1 MDVGATVRNLR
12 GGVMD
17 ALTALAIVL
26 TLGLLAF
33 SSLGAS
39 AASVGIPAAMAG
51 VVVGG
56 LVFAALAG
64 SAVPTAGPTSAT
76 TLIVASLVATLVA
89 DPEAR
94 VADPAGLAAVLA
106 LCGVAVVLAGV
117 FQILFAAAGA
127 HRLAR
132 RVPQPVLAG
141 FMNGV
146 ALLILLAQ
154 VPPLLGLPP
163 VSKWSALDE
172 SGPVQPLA
180 AVLGGLTALAIW
192 ASTRWRPRWPAP
204 LLGLAVGVLAYWA
217 MDALAAGVSLGPVV
231 GTLRESYPWPDTLL
245 PFLDA
250 PNRNLLARHAPA
262 VVTTALAIAVI
273 GGLESLRSAVAID
286 QLSHGRHDSRRE
298 LIALGLANLGSGV
311 VGGLPVVLTRARA
324 LLLLDQGIRGRAAPM
339 WSAGVF
345 LALQAFGTGLIALL
359 PKAALAGVMLV
370 IALALVDRWTRQL
383 FGRWRSGDRSPELR
397 VSLGVV
403 LVVCAIT
410 LLAGFPAA
418 IVAGTLLS
426 LALFVRGM
434 SRSLVRSRRTAV
446 DQPSRRVYA
455 PAQEARLAALRGRIL
470 ILELEA
476 ALFFGSV
483 ERLAAEADTLPPEIR
498 ILVLDLR
505 RLTMIDESG
514 AVLLEQLTRRLPQRG
529 TRLYLASVKGGSGHA
544 VSLARF
550 AAFPAGAQDDWF
562 ADADRA
568 VEAGERVLLAEAA
581 TTSLDDRMAL
591 EDTSLLASLEPARR
605 ACLERMLSRRDLGAG
620 ETLFREGDPGDA
632 LYVLTRGSVSI
643 VGADGHRYV
652 SHSPGAMFGET
663 AMLDGHGRSASAVA
677 DIDSEVHAL
686 ARADF
691 DRLQAESPELAAEV
705 LRSVA
710 LHLAGRLRI
719 ASMAWQASAR

>member
-1 MDVGATVRNLR
+1 MGTGVGATVRNLS
-12 GGVMD
+12 GGMMD

-64 SAVPTAGPTSAT
+64 GAVPTAGPTSAT
-76 TLIVASLVATLVA
+76 TLIMASLVATLVA
-89 DPEAR
+89 DPELR
-94 VADPAGLAAVLA
+94 VREPGGLAALLA
-106 LCGVAVVLAGV
+106 LCGAMVVLAGV

-163 VSKWSALDE
+163 VSKWSVLDE
-172 SGPVQPLA
+172 TVPVQPLA
-180 AVLGGLTALAIW
+180 AVLGGLTALVFW
-192 ASTRWRPRWPAP
+192 ASARWRPRWPAP
-204 LLGLAVGVLAYWA
+204 LLGLAVGALAYWA
-217 MDALAAGVSLGPVV
+217 MEALSVGVSLGPVV

-245 PFLDA
+245 PFVDEA
-250 PNRNLLARHAPA
+250 ARELLARHAPA
-262 VVTTALAIAVI
+262 IVTTALAVAVI
-273 GGLESLRSAVAID
+273 GALESLLTAVAID
-286 QLSHGRHDSRRE
+286 QLAHTRHDSRRE
-298 LIALGLANLGSGV
+298 LMALGAANIGSGL
-311 VGGLPVVLTRARA
+311 VGGLPMVLTRARA
-324 LLLLDQGIRGRAAPM
+324 VVLLDRGLRGRAPAV
-339 WSAGVF
+339 WSAAMF

-359 PKAALAGVMLV
+359 PKAVLAGIMLV
-370 IALALVDRWTRQL
+370 IAAALVDRWTRQL
-383 FGRWRSGDRSPELR
+383 FGRWRAGDRSPELR

-403 LVVCAIT
+403 LAVCAIT
-410 LLAGFPAA
+410 WLAGFPAA

-455 PAQEARLAALRGRIL
+455 PAQEERLATLRRRIL
-470 ILELEA
+470 ILELEG

-483 ERLAAEADTLPPEIR
+483 ERLAAEADALPADVR

-529 TRLYLASVKGGSGHA
+529 TRLMLAGVNGGSGHA
-544 VSLARF
+544 ASLARF
-550 AAFPAGAQDDWF
+550 AAFPAGAQVDW
-562 ADADRA
+562 
-568 VEAGERVLLAEAA
+568 
-581 TTSLDDRMAL
+581 
-591 EDTSLLASLEPARR
+591 
-605 ACLERMLSRRDLGAG
+605 
-620 ETLFREGDPGDA
+620 
-632 LYVLTRGSVSI
+632 
-643 VGADGHRYV
+643 
-652 SHSPGAMFGET
+652 
-663 AMLDGHGRSASAVA
+663 
-677 DIDSEVHAL
+677 HA
-686 ARADF
+686 
-691 DRLQAESPELAAEV
+691 
-705 LRSVA
+705 
-710 LHLAGRLRI
+710 
-719 ASMAWQASAR
+719 